1 MKESTL
7 GLRTVV
13 VMGASTSFT
22 VPYGAAP
29 ADPQVRFSAE
39 SKLELKNEARIRK
52 GDSTISMAS
61 R

>member
-1 MKESTL
+1 
-7 GLRTVV
+7 
-13 VMGASTSFT
+13 MGASTSFT